1 MLCILVFAVSLF
13 GLNEQSAYA
22 EDVISAKSVSLDNS
36 SILELKNNRG
46 SDFNIDSVR
55 IWLGQDNSFK
65 SFKTENGW
73 TGKFEVGGKVLAF
86 SPQDSVKPGEG
97 VKFGLKTINENPV
110 INWKALDSNGQTI
123 QTAVVLTKQS
133 DTGETSQINQQPKIT
148 AINDNSVFRFIPE
161 KPSIGSDFRI
171 IGENFIP
178 NQNVEFYIGDQIIKL
193 IKIDGDG
200 KFISTAAIPNDITAD
215 RTEFVLIDSGGTEK
229 KISLRLV
236 DTENREISK
245 DVKILIQHTNASVKR
260 GEEVKLQGDA
270 TPDTTLTITTKNKL
284 GKILAI
290 NTITT
295 GFDGKWEFNK
305 IFPNDLNLGKILLE
319 ITDGKSTAVRTFDVI
334 SSQLINIESVQKRYE
349 VGDEVKFIGTAIP
362 NTQLSVIVEDSIGI
376 EIFSKTFD
384 IDSSGNIEFDVGI
397 DDGYTEGTYVLFAFQ
412 GSEEAISVVG
422 IGMQPESVM
431 IVNTSEL
438 NYEAGSVVDL
448 NIQGEPYSSVAIV
461 VIDESDQTKI
471 NDSIDLD
478 VNGNFVYEIDSTE
491 IGTGAFTVEVRHGVS
506 RDDTVFTVGLST
518 GAGTIEFQTIK
529 TEYTPGE
536 QILVIGK
543 TANSVILTVKI
554 NDPNGI
560 LFREFDIFSD
570 RIGTFK
576 VDDFRIP
583 SNGLLGQWSISIGS
597 EGNFTQEVFTVEGK
611 SDIIQIK
618 LDRENGTYNTKDMVA
633 MSGKNAVTGS
643 TVIIAINDSFGTQI
657 AELRISITDSGEY
670 YTLWQIPKDLE
681 VGTYEILVNDGFTDS
696 STSLI
701 IN

>member
-110 INWKALDSNGQTI
+110 INWKALDSNGQII
-123 QTAVVLTKQS
+123 QTAVVLSKQS
-133 DTGETSQINQQPKIT
+133 DESETPEINQPKIT

-178 NQNVEFYIGDQIIKL
+178 NQNIEFYVGDQRIKS

-200 KFISTAAIPNDITAD
+200 KFISTAAIPNDITAE
-215 RTEFVLIDSGGTEK
+215 RTDFVLIDSGGTEK

-236 DTENREISK
+236 DTANREISR
-245 DVKILIQHTNASVKR
+245 DVKILIEHTNASVKR
-260 GEEVKLQGDA
+260 GEVVKLEGSA
-270 TPDTTLTITTKNKL
+270 TPATTLTITTKNKL
-284 GKILAI
+284 GKILDI
-290 NTITT
+290 DTLTT
-295 GFDGKWEFNK
+295 GFDGKWGFDK
-305 IFPNDLNLGKILLE
+305 IFPNDLNLGKILIE
-319 ITDGKSTAVRTFDVI
+319 VTDGKSTVVRTFDVI

-349 VGDEVKFIGTAIP
+349 IGDEVKFVGTAIP
-362 NTQLSVIVEDSIGI
+362 NTQLSVIVEDSIGV
-376 EIFSKTFD
+376 EIFSKTID
-384 IDSSGNIEFDVGI
+384 IDSSGNVDFDVGI
-397 DDGYTEGTYVLFAFQ
+397 DDGNTEGTYVLFAFQ
-412 GSEEAISVVG
+412 GAEEAISVVG
-422 IGMQPESVM
+422 IGVQPEPVM
-431 IVNTSEL
+431 IVNTSKL
-438 NYEAGSVVDL
+438 NYNAGSIVDL
-448 NIQGEPYSSVAIV
+448 NIRGEAYSSVAIV

-471 NDSIDLD
+471 NDSIELD
-478 VNGNFVYEIDSTE
+478 VNGNFVYEIDSAE
-491 IGTGAFTVEVRHGVS
+491 IGTGAFTVEVRHGIS
-506 RDDTVFTVGLST
+506 RDVTVFTVGMST
-518 GAGTIEFQTIK
+518 GSGTIEFQTIK
-529 TEYTPGE
+529 SEYTPGE

-554 NDPNGI
+554 NDPDGK

-570 RIGTFK
+570 RIGTFTI
-576 VDDFRIP
+576 DDFRIP
-583 SNGLLGQWSISIGS
+583 SNGLLGQWVINIGN
-597 EGNFTQEVFTVEGK
+597 EGNFTQEVFTVEGV

-618 LDRENGTYNTKDMVA
+618 LDRENGTYNTEDMVA
-633 MSGKNAVTGS
+633 ISGKNAVPGS
-643 TVIIAINDSFGTQI
+643 TVVLVINDSFGTQVI
-657 AELRISITDSGEY
+657 ELKISVKDSGVY

-681 VGTYEILVNDGFTDS
+681 VGTYEVLVNDGSTDS
-696 STSLI
+696 SMSLI

>member
-1 MLCILVFAVSLF
+1 MLCILVFAVTMF
-13 GLNEQSAYA
+13 AINEQSAYA